1 MEWISANWWTVI
13 VPVFTGLVTIAS
25 IVAKATPNETDN
37 KVVGVLLKIVD
48 FFAMTTGKTEIKK

>member
-13 VPVFTGLVTIAS
+13 VPVFTGVVTVAS
-25 IVAKATPNETDN
+25 IIAKATPNEIDN

-48 FFAMTTGKTEIKK
+48 FFALTTGKTKTK